1 MEQLLAALAGGLL
14 ATLGTTLGALLVLI
28 PWLSR
33 GEQREVLI
41 DVGLAFGSGVMIV
54 ASFVSL
60 LLPSVE
66 KGGLLLSLI
75 GLILGAAAVAMANE
89 VVPHEHLVKGF
100 EGPAEMKRKVK
111 AAWLV
116 ALAII
121 IHNVPEG
128 YSIGVASA
136 YDVYDGIKVALA
148 IALQDMPEGF
158 AVALPLLAITGSGVK
173 AVGIAFLSGLS
184 ELLTSVLA
192 AAVLSDVSWALSLG
206 LSSAAG
212 AMIYVVSHE
221 ALPESHRSG
230 REKQATVGFF
240 LGFVIMLILD
250 SAI

>member
-1 MEQLLAALAGGLL
+1 MEQLSAAVAGGVL
-14 ATLGTTLGALLVLI
+14 ATLGTTLGALLVLF
-28 PWLSR
+28 PQLSR

-41 DVGLAFGSGVMIV
+41 DIGLAFGSGVMIV
-54 ASFVSL
+54 TSFVSL

-66 KGGLLLSLI
+66 RGGLAISLL
-75 GLILGAAAVAMANE
+75 GLLLGAAAIALANE
-89 VVPHEHLVKGF
+89 AVPHEHLVKGF
-100 EGPAEMKRKVK
+100 EGPAEMKRKLK

-136 YDVYDGIKVALA
+136 YDPSDGIKVAIA

-158 AVALPLLAITGSGVK
+158 AVALPLLAITGSGLM
-173 AVGIAFLSGLS
+173 AVSIALLSGLS
-184 ELLTSVLA
+184 ELLASVLA
-192 AAVLSDVSWALSLG
+192 AAALSDLSWALPLG

-212 AMIYVVSHE
+212 AMVYVVSHE

-240 LGFVIMLILD
+240 LGFVIMLVLD